1 MPTPEDIQAN
11 AEYFRLADEFVVA
24 PGGANKNNFAK
35 VDLIVSL
42 AKSVGA
48 DAVWPG
54 WGHASENP
62 ALPNALDAAGIIF
75 MVSSF
80 GRTCRHVFESFS
92 LRPSIL
98 EASLTHCALPHDW
111 CRLHRQPANPGLTP
125 GTLLGGAQGALQ

>member
-11 AEYFRLADEFVVA
+11 AEYFRLADEYVVA
-24 PGGANKNNFAK
+24 PGGSNKNNFAK
-35 VDLIVSL
+35 VDLIVSI

-75 MVSSF
+75 MVRRGSSP
-80 GRTCRHVFESFS
+80 CLPLCS
-92 LRPSIL
+92 LGPR
-98 EASLTHCALPHDW
+98 
-111 CRLHRQPANPGLTP
+111 RV
-125 GTLLGGAQGALQ
+125 